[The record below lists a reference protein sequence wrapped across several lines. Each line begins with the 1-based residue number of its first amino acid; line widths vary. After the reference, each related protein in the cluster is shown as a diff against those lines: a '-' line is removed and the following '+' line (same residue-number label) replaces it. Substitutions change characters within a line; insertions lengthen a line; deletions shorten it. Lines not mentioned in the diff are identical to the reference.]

1 VHSTAALPLWAV
13 FLAWVGMSSSDACV
27 GAAASDALI
36 LSAGKKCLLVDAV
49 HANDYSSNGLRP
61 DEYDYHRAHG
71 HRWALEYLQSRG
83 IRVEYH
89 REGRLSDRRLAS
101 CDALFIGLVSAERPP
116 FLVSEIAA
124 IRAFVERGGSLLVI
138 TDHTNCYYHAWRL
151 MPLFEELGLATFT
164 DAACDEPP
172 YTLGRGNGWIAVRRF
187 TKHPVTIGLE
197 CIAPQTGGCVDPR
210 FAVARTSDRAW
221 ADAWTIAPFGEG
233 CSPGFFGNFRRDPG
247 ERSGPLGVVAAK
259 EFGKGRIVVVGD
271 QNIFGDVFLNY
282 ADNYRLWL
290 NAMAWLLEIQGLR
303 DPTPYLR
310 WRSPR
315 LLLYEQYDRAAWG
328 ADDGSGCHF
337 AQALLCRHYWAFAN
351 DRLAEPCD
359 LVVFPDSDR
368 RLPPEGVDAVAA
380 HLRSGKNV
388 LFLNTEYV
396 AGDAEVA
403 LGQILAAVGG
413 THSKAKTG
421 EEKLTIQLPQGGRIH
436 VLGMDSAF
444 DNTTLAPPHRT
455 PNDAEAKRA
464 KTLVD
469 AVGNALEPA
478 RK

>member
-1 VHSTAALPLWAV
+1 
-13 FLAWVGMSSSDACV
+13 M
-27 GAAASDALI
+27 
-36 LSAGKKCLLVDAV
+36 LVDAV
-49 HANDYSSNGLRP
+49 HANDHSPHGLRP
-61 DEYDYHRAHG
+61 HEYDYHRVHG
-71 HRWALEYLQSRG
+71 HRWAFEYLRSRG
-83 IRVEYH
+83 VRVDYH
-89 REGRLSDRRLAS
+89 REGRLHDRRLAS

-116 FLVSEIAA
+116 FLVGEIAA
-124 IRAFVERGGSLLVI
+124 IRAFVHRGGSLVVI

-172 YTLGRGNGWIAVRRF
+172 CTLGSGNGWIAVRRF
-187 TKHPVTIGLE
+187 VKHPVTIGLE

-210 FAVARTSDRAW
+210 FAVAWTSDRAW

-233 CSPGFFGNFRRDPG
+233 SSPGFFGNFGRDPG

-290 NAMAWLLEIQGLR
+290 NAMAWLLDTEGLR
-303 DPTPYLR
+303 DPTLYVR
-310 WRSPR
+310 WKSPR
-315 LLLYEQYDRAAWG
+315 LLLYEQYDRTAWG
-328 ADDGSGCHF
+328 ADDNSGCHF
-337 AQALLCRHYWAFAN
+337 AQALLGRHYWAFAN
-351 DRLAEPCD
+351 DRLTEPWD

-368 RLPPEGVDAVAA
+368 RLRPEGVEAVAA

-403 LGQILAAVGG
+403 LGQILKAVGA
-413 THSKAKTG
+413 TSPKAKTG
-421 EEKLTIQLPQGGRIH
+421 GGKWTIDVPKGGQIH
-436 VLGMDSAF
+436 VLAMDSAF

-455 PNDAEAKRA
+455 PNTAQAKRA
-464 KTLVD
+464 KALLD
-469 AVGNALEPA
+469 AVEGALRPA
-478 RK
+478 GK